1 MTIKYKTIKEIKKMI
16 SQKEISNK
24 EIVQEVYKLINENSH
39 LNAFVTLNEEN
50 SIKQADNLDNN
61 PSEMALAG
69 IPIAQKDLFCTK
81 GLRTTCGSKILDNFI
96 PPYSAT
102 VIENL
107 ENAGCISVGKTNM
120 DEFAMGSSNETSYFG
135 NVHNPWGDKLVPGGS
150 SGGSASAV
158 AAGIVPAASGTDTG
172 GSIRQPASLCGITG
186 LKPTYGRVSRWGMI
200 AFASSLDQAG
210 PMARTV
216 EDCALLLNEMCSHDI
231 KDTTSLDEDIPNFE
245 NRAGAVTL
253 DITMAEL
260 NTYSQNCS
268 PTDPPILMSWPG
280 ALPRQLDEYI
290 DLNNETNT
298 ELLADQIWDGERN
311 LDPNWEAILKKNF
324 LNSGGYQY
332 FKMIV
337 DEVSTRFNL
346 ANTVDD
352 FEIITDKENYYSLEV
367 LNIINNI
374 RDDFNTYQA
383 NLDTTTFMPRQAND
397 CANVEYYIDDLKW
410 GLPVYLGLDG
420 TEVTEEYKYDTGEF
434 LETKGFYLP
443 TYYYYNKTDSRY
455 QPFKRP
461 SSGGFSHSSIFL
473 LVSKFQLDV
482 KGEPYFFMDLD
493 RLNCIDEVAPYK
505 ENEFSEMNNMST
517 GNPNSAFA
525 KLPLSIQDEVA
536 YSGSQ
541 ITSKSYDPP
550 LNRLSRL
557 AIRLRFHNGRPVKF
571 GIQPFSFVLEI
582 KCSKQS
588 LKLK

>member
-1 MTIKYKTIKEIKKMI
+1 VTIKYKTIKEIKKMI

-50 SIKQADNLDNN
+50 SLKQADNLDNN

-231 KDTTSLDEDIPNFE
+231 KDTTSLNEDIPNFE
-245 NRAGAVTL
+245 NDLNQSLKGKKIGVVKDL
-253 DITMAEL
+253 DLSSLDNDVVSVYEDSLNEFVSLGAEL
-260 NTYSQNCS
+260 KDIS
-268 PTDPPILMSWPG
+268 
-280 ALPRQLDEYI
+280 LP
-290 DLNNETNT
+290 
-298 ELLADQIWDGERN
+298 
-311 LDPNWEAILKKNF
+311 
-324 LNSGGYQY
+324 
-332 FKMIV
+332 
-337 DEVSTRFNL
+337 NL
-346 ANTVDD
+346 ALSV
-352 FEIITDKENYYSLEV
+352 
-367 LNIINNI
+367 
-374 RDDFNTYQA
+374 
-383 NLDTTTFMPRQAND
+383 
-397 CANVEYYIDDLKW
+397 
-410 GLPVYLGLDG
+410 
-420 TEVTEEYKYDTGEF
+420 
-434 LETKGFYLP
+434 P
-443 TYYYYNKTDSRY
+443 TYY
-455 QPFKRP
+455 
-461 SSGGFSHSSIFL
+461 
-473 LVSKFQLDV
+473 V
-482 KGEPYFFMDLD
+482 
-493 RLNCIDEVAPYK
+493 VAPA
-505 ENEFSEMNNMST
+505 ECSSN
-517 GNPNSAFA
+517 
-525 KLPLSIQDEVA
+525 
-536 YSGSQ
+536 
-541 ITSKSYDPP
+541 
-550 LNRLSRL
+550 LSR
-557 AIRLRFHNGRPVKF
+557 FDGVKF
-571 GIQPFSFVLEI
+571 GRRSENPKDLEELYIQTRSEGFGDEVKRRILIGSYVLSAGYYDAYYKKAQQVRRLIKKDFDEAFSNVDVIMTPTTRGPAFEMGSKGSDPIQMYLEDLFTI
-582 KCSKQS
+582 SANLAGLPAMS
-588 LKLK
+588 LPNGNIDKKPIGLQIIGNFLDESTILNFGHMYQTKTNWHMLTPDGEKE